1 VSPHVACV
9 HIQGSVSRY
18 MDTSNGA
25 GGVAS
30 YEDIQYDYIEYSV
43 YAAAGEA
50 GAMSAIDT

>member
-1 VSPHVACV
+1 MSPHVACV